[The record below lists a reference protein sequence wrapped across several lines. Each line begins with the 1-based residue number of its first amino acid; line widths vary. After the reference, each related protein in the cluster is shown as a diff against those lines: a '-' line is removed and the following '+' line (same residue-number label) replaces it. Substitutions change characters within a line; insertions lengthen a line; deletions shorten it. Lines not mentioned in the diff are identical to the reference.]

1 MGAAI
6 GLAVVT
12 SVLDGFVRSRLSMF
26 LSAGQVGALLQTSV
40 VVNTFSSEQQE
51 KIRAIFGQGYNIQM
65 RILIGLA
72 AAQLPSSLLMWQK
85 KQIVV

>member
-12 SVLDGFVRSRLSMF
+12 SVLDGFVRSRLSVF
-26 LSAGQVGALLQTSV
+26 LSAEQVGALLQTSTV
-40 VVNTFSSEQQE
+40 MNTFTSEQQE

>member
-1 MGAAI
+1 M
-6 GLAVVT
+6 VT
-12 SVLDGFVRSRLSMF
+12 SVLDGFVRSRLSAF
-26 LSAGQVGALLQTSV
+26 LSAGQIGALLQTSA

-51 KIRAIFGQGYNIQM
+51 KIRATFGQGYNIQM

-85 KQIVV
+85 KQIIV